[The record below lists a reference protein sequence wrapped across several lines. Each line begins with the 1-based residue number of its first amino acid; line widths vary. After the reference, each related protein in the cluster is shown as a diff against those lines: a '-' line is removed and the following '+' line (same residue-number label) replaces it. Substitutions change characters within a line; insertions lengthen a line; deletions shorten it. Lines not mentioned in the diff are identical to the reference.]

1 MSSKKRKSDTL
12 TTSDGVGDDDNDKN
26 KNTRVLIN
34 SEIKYLPT
42 AVWLFNV
49 SRYLTLSPF
58 LKLARINTRMRTL
71 FAVEARRFKWL
82 FNVSRYL
89 TLSPFLK
96 LASGNTRMRTLFAE
110 EARIR
115 QKLLPTFKLVASSGM
130 LSLDDAWQLRLLSKR
145 IHDATRYAVDNEY
158 HPNIFYCIC
167 CDFRSKIPN
176 NADINHYTA
185 FDDDLGAVMICH
197 HPGRPGDTPDDQ
209 NESCWRNW
217 KRNWRM
223 DDDWRIDDDD
233 DDDR

>member
-71 FAVEARRFKWL
+71 FA
-82 FNVSRYL
+82 
-89 TLSPFLK
+89 
-96 LASGNTRMRTLFAE
+96 E

-145 IHDATRYAVDNEY
+145 IDDATRDAVDYEY
-158 HPNIFYCIC
+158 HPNIFYCEC
-167 CDFRSKIPN
+167 CHFRSKIPN

-217 KRNWRM
+217 RRNWRM

>member
-26 KNTRVLIN
+26 TNTRVLIN

-42 AVWLFNV
+42 AV
-49 SRYLTLSPF
+49 
-58 LKLARINTRMRTL
+58 
-71 FAVEARRFKWL
+71 WL

-217 KRNWRM
+217 RRNWRM